1 MRTLRCMAY
10 QQNGVFVAACLDLS
24 LAAQADTM
32 QEAMDKLDAQI
43 HDFLEEAYSE
53 PQYTA
58 QMLSRKAPLSMWF
71 KYWVI
76 AFRIFFGK
84 KQGQSKLFSEPC
96 EATV

>member
-53 PQYTA
+53 PKYTA

-96 EATV
+96 EATA